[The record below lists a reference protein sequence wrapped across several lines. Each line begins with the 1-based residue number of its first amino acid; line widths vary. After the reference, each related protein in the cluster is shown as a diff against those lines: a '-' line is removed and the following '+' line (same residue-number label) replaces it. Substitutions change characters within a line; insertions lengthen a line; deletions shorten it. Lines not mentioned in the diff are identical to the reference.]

1 MSKVAVVKTGG
12 KQYITKEQDF
22 LVVDRLGLEAGAE
35 CELDAVAVFDTEGDV
50 EVGMPLLE
58 KKVKAK
64 IVEHVAGDKVR
75 ISRFKAKVRYRKVK
89 GFRPKYTKV
98 QILSI

>member
-22 LVVDRLGLEAGAE
+22 LVVDRLALEKGAE
-35 CELDAVAVFDTEGDV
+35 CELEAVAVFDTEGEV
-50 EVGMPLLE
+50 EVGMPLLDR
-58 KKVKAK
+58 KVKAK
-64 IVEHVAGDKVR
+64 VVDHVAGDKVR

-89 GFRPKYTKV
+89 GFRPKYTKIQV
-98 QILSI
+98 LSI